1 MEEDN
6 NDKKQ
11 NEKAYKVFL
20 FLENELEQDL
30 KKSEESHEYKIHW
43 YIKSLLNRL
52 RYKYSYLIEEQQEII
67 KEKEKRK

>member
-1 MEEDN
+1 MEENN

-30 KKSEESHEYKIHW
+30 KKSEESNEYKIHW